1 MKLMGTY
8 GIIGGPGMKWVYF
21 VGFVAGLIATAFWT
35 FLTIYEIA
43 TGHSTAVLP
52 LIIIFGGIVWGTIAQ
67 FRYFREE
74 CKISTDS
81 K

>member
-1 MKLMGTY
+1 
-8 GIIGGPGMKWVYF
+8 MKWVYL
-21 VGFVAGLIATAFWT
+21 VGFVAGVVATAGWT

-43 TGHSTAVLP
+43 TQRSTAAFP
-52 LIIIFGGIVWGTIAQ
+52 LIIPLGGIVWGTIAQ